1 MKEIRR
7 DSITGDSVIYSSF
20 RNKRPLDKVN
30 STNDFDGKD
39 NEYSSSCPFC
49 RGNEKEKDVLKE
61 ELLEDGDWVAKCVAN
76 KFPILDT
83 STKEIF
89 GDHEVIIETNRHN
102 GSYYDMS
109 IEEYK
114 NTFRLFSSRYREL
127 SKTEGIKYVSI
138 FKNSMRNAGA
148 SLMHPHSQIISFNMI
163 PPEIEKELEVAKR
176 HIASTNRN
184 LYDDIIASEISYGKR
199 VIYNG
204 KYLLA
209 FVPYATRYNGE
220 VRIISKTSDDIS
232 DWNEDYI
239 EELSYIFKNLFSKLY
254 IYQGEIPFNLLLH
267 TYPLECEGRNIFRT
281 HIHIV
286 PRKYNF
292 GGFELSTNFFVCGTN
307 PDELASELKFK

>member
-1 MKEIRR
+1 
-7 DSITGDSVIYSSF
+7 
-20 RNKRPLDKVN
+20 
-30 STNDFDGKD
+30 
-39 NEYSSSCPFC
+39 
-49 RGNEKEKDVLKE
+49 
-61 ELLEDGDWVAKCVAN
+61 
-76 KFPILDT
+76 
-83 STKEIF
+83 
-89 GDHEVIIETNRHN
+89 
-102 GSYYDMS
+102 
-109 IEEYK
+109 
-114 NTFRLFSSRYREL
+114 
-127 SKTEGIKYVSI
+127 
-138 FKNSMRNAGA
+138 
-148 SLMHPHSQIISFNMI
+148 MHPHSQIISFNMI